1 MFFRAPSTS
10 PFEIYDASALSLNKK
25 QSSTYYK
32 YACGCFLYAP
42 SICIVYFKRLTEKGF
57 SKPPRTAVV
66 SSSSEICVICTNL
79 VVRTPKDG
87 RGISQKQVL
96 EYKTCPPPMYMDVH
110 RWRGTRGYTV
120 QQAYGKRILYINIY
134 GIYSF
139 V

>member
-1 MFFRAPSTS
+1 MKYTTHLRRHTV
-10 PFEIYDASALSLNKK
+10 KK
-25 QSSTYYK
+25 CPQRIKDTPAVLFYRIP
-32 YACGCFLYAP
+32 C
-42 SICIVYFKRLTEKGF
+42 ICIVYFKRLTEKGF

-66 SSSSEICVICTNL
+66 PSRSEICVICTNL

-110 RWRGTRGYTV
+110 RWRGTRTYTV